1 MGTIGTFDGFTTAR
15 LAIYAAHQGLNVT
28 GHNIANLNTSGYTRQ
43 VIDQVS
49 LKVGAND
56 LYRSQMDNHVG
67 TGVLV
72 TGINQIRDP
81 YLDIRYRNTTSDVGY
96 LDNKLAGLQEIA
108 DILDEVGKGENKG
121 DGLLYAQLQDLAKSL
136 RALGDTP
143 NSDNDTLTRAS
154 AESLVALFNT
164 YAGKLQTLKENTEK
178 GFKQSISTVN
188 EILTNIRNL
197 NDDIRKN
204 EIFGDNALELRDERN
219 RQIDK
224 LSEYMKINVTYSME
238 DIGAGQQVEKLT
250 ITLGDANPNDAIETD
265 TTVLID
271 GIFGAQIEAAPK
283 LPEMNPS
290 FNLTDE
296 ATGDPLPNSEYL
308 YIAKDGYTVDGKPF
322 GFTNDLSQAKISD
335 VDNSNYLISTTKLVD
350 SKGREWENPK
360 TIWTP
365 ATGGTRS
372 EKAVYQVKLNTSQ
385 WNDKDEISIAGT
397 VYTIGEDI
405 DLKDANNT
413 QKMAAFIAQKL
424 NAKTDSEYRVTA
436 NGDTIVFTAKNAGT
450 VPRTNDGKGPMK
462 APDLTLINGGNKI
475 SFGTMDNTTV
485 GVDGVA
491 PTNPPA
497 DTTTNPDGSE
507 TTISYVETADG
518 WQQVKT
524 VTEHTKG
531 VLLHDNDLYGRLQA
545 TRELLTEKGEFAT
558 EDDITLDPDALIKRG
573 IPYYQKSLDLLA
585 RQVAKQYNSLNQG
598 FMVNQDGNYIKKDG
612 SPIMLEDADGVE
624 APVSKTT
631 GLTVKQRINLANN
644 TYGIYN
650 EDGTQVLDEDGVP
663 LVDMEKFND
672 WLEAHGAYRPE
683 GAGNLF
689 SIRNDKDVDWE
700 DGEGITASNI
710 SIAHK
715 WSSREVKVV
724 PTHVQLFG
732 EDGKPLEHT
741 TQSENINHMI
751 TMIDTKL
758 VYDPK
763 DLDPDAAGDNI
774 FTGSFNDMLSNACTV
789 LGNDDR
795 VTTTKLN
802 NSYTTQVTIDTTRDG
817 VSGVDL
823 NDEAMNMM
831 TYQKAYTA
839 ACRLMTAMDEAL
851 DRLINNTGIA
861 GR

>member
-598 FMVNQDGNYIKKDG
+598 YMVNEKGNYIDASGKELTMADG
-612 SPIMLEDADGVE
+612 STVNKNTGLTEDQKQRLEDAN
-624 APVSKTT
+624 
-631 GLTVKQRINLANN
+631 LTLDQWLA
-644 TYGIYN
+644 G
-650 EDGTQVLDEDGVP
+650 
-663 LVDMEKFND
+663 
-672 WLEAHGAYRPE
+672 AGAYRPE

-689 SIRNDKDVDWE
+689 SNRGDRNDDTD
-700 DGEGITASNI
+700 ITAANI
-710 SIAHK
+710 SVSHG
-715 WSSREVKVV
+715 WSSREYKVV
-724 PTHVQLFG
+724 PTHIQLFG
-732 EDGKPLEHT
+732 EDGKPLPNT

-763 DLDPDAAGDNI
+763 DLDPGAKGDNI
-774 FTGSFNDMLSNACTV
+774 FTGSFNDMMSNTCTV
-789 LGNDDR
+789 LGNDQR
-795 VTTTKLN
+795 VTNVELN

>member
-15 LAIYAAHQGLNVT
+15 LAIYAAHKGLSVT

-56 LYRSQMDNHVG
+56 MYRSQMDNHVG

-81 YLDIRYRNTTSDVGY
+81 YLDIRFRNTTSDVGFY
-96 LDNKLAGLQEIA
+96 DTKLAGLQEIA
-108 DILDEVGKGENKG
+108 DVLDEVGKGDNKG
-121 DGLLYAQLQDLAKSL
+121 DGLLYAQLCDLRDKL
-136 RALGDTP
+136 LELGKNP
-143 NSDNDTLTRAS
+143 NSDNDTLVRGS
-154 AESLVALFNT
+154 AESLAALFNT

-204 EIFGDNALELRDERN
+204 EIFGDSALELRDERN

-250 ITLGDANPNDAIETD
+250 ITLGDANPDASIDTD

-271 GIFGAQIEAAPK
+271 GIFGAQIESAPK
-283 LPEMNPS
+283 LPELNPD
-290 FNLTDE
+290 FGKKDQN
-296 ATGDPLPNSEYL
+296 GDPVPNSEYL
-308 YIAKDGYTVDGKPF
+308 YIAKDGTMVDGQPF
-322 GFTNDLSQAKISD
+322 GFTNDLSQAKTSEN
-335 VDNSNYLISTTKLVD
+335 DNSNYLISVGKLLD
-350 SKGREWENPK
+350 SKGREWEDS
-360 TIWTP
+360 TTTWTP
-365 ATGGTRS
+365 ATGGTNS
-372 EKAVYQVKLNTSQ
+372 VKAVYSTQVTNSQ
-385 WNDKDEISIAGT
+385 WDDGDEIQIAGITYKIGKDISLVDANDKS
-397 VYTIGEDI
+397 
-405 DLKDANNT
+405 
-413 QKMAAFIAQKL
+413 KMAAFIAQKL
-424 NAKTDSEYRVTA
+424 NAKPDSEYRVTS
-436 NGDTIVFTAKNAGT
+436 NGEKIVFTAKKAGAIA
-450 VPRTNDGKGPMK
+450 GGGPDK

-475 SFGTMDNTTV
+475 SFDPTSTDTA
-485 GVDGVA
+485 GVDGVP
-491 PTNPPA
+491 PTNPAPG
-497 DTTTNPDGSE
+497 TTTNPDGSE
-507 TTISYVETADG
+507 TTITYVETADG
-518 WQQVKT
+518 WQQVTT
-524 VTEHTKG
+524 VTQHTKG
-531 VLLHDNDLYGRLQA
+531 VLLDDNDLYGRLQA

-558 EDDITLDPDALIKRG
+558 EDDISLDPNALIKRG

-598 FMVNQDGNYIKKDG
+598 FMVNQDGNYIKEDG
-612 SPIMLEDADGVE
+612 SLLMLDGADGVP
-624 APVSKTT
+624 APVSKTS
-631 GLTVKQRINLANN
+631 GLTVQQRINLANN
-644 TYGIYN
+644 TYGVYN
-650 EDGTQVLDEDGVP
+650 KDGTQVLDENGVP
-663 LVDMEKFND
+663 LVDMEKFNQ
-672 WLEAHGAYRPE
+672 WLEANGAYRPE

-689 SIRNDKDVDWE
+689 SNRGDRDD
-700 DGEGITASNI
+700 DTDITASNI
-710 SIAHK
+710 TVSHS
-715 WSSREVKVV
+715 WSSRAVKVV

-732 EDGKPLEHT
+732 EDGKPLPNT

-751 TMIDTKL
+751 SMIDTKL

-774 FTGSFNDMLSNACTV
+774 FTGSFNDMLSNTCTV

>member
-250 ITLGDANPNDAIETD
+250 ITLGDANPNDAIDTD
-265 TTVLID
+265 TTMLID
-271 GIFGAQIEAAPK
+271 GIFGAQIEVPGK
-283 LPEMNPS
+283 MPMMNPKYGKPD
-290 FNLTDE
+290 LIE
-296 ATGDPLPNSEYL
+296 PGDPADIDLYQYL
-308 YIAKDGYTVDGKPF
+308 TKDGKG
-322 GFTNDLSQAKISD
+322 TNDLSEAAVD
-335 VDNSNYLISTTKLVD
+335 DTADNSNYLVSVGKLLD

-365 ATGGTRS
+365 ATGGIKS
-372 EKAVYQVKLNTSQ
+372 VPAVYTATLGAST
-385 WNDKDEISIAGT
+385 WADKDEIDIAGT
-397 VYTIGEDI
+397 VYTIGKDI
-405 DLKDANNT
+405 SVDDANDPK
-413 QKMAAFIAQKL
+413 KMAAFIAQKL
-424 NAKTDSEYRVTA
+424 NAKKDSEYRVTA
-436 NGDTIVFTAKNAGT
+436 NGEDIVFTAKKAGA
-450 VPRTNDGKGPMK
+450 VGGKGPANPPELK
-462 APDLTLINGGNKI
+462 VENGGNQI
-475 SFGTMDNTTV
+475 NITSPAETTK
-485 GVDGVA
+485 GVNGEA

-497 DTTTNPDGSE
+497 GTTKSPDGSE

-598 FMVNQDGNYIKKDG
+598 YMVNEKGNYIDASGKELTMADG
-612 SPIMLEDADGVE
+612 STVNKNTGLTEDQKQRLEDAN
-624 APVSKTT
+624 
-631 GLTVKQRINLANN
+631 LTLDQWLA
-644 TYGIYN
+644 G
-650 EDGTQVLDEDGVP
+650 
-663 LVDMEKFND
+663 
-672 WLEAHGAYRPE
+672 AGAYRPK

-689 SIRNDKDVDWE
+689 SNRGDGNDDTD
-700 DGEGITASNI
+700 ITAANI
-710 SIAHK
+710 SVSHG
-715 WSSREVKVV
+715 WSSREYKVV
-724 PTHVQLFG
+724 PTHIQLFG
-732 EDGKPLEHT
+732 EDGKPLPNT

-763 DLDPDAAGDNI
+763 DLDPGAKGDNI
-774 FTGSFNDMLSNACTV
+774 FTGSFNDMMSNTCTV
-789 LGNDDR
+789 LGNDQR
-795 VTTTKLN
+795 VTNVELN